1 VDFGLVRNLRE
12 TSLTLSHLTH
22 GPGTPYYASPEQLN
36 NEKDLIDWR
45 SDQYAVGVV
54 LAICLTGMHPYGELS
69 ASPDNVV
76 NKVLSRASHALS
88 FVETVEQLGL
98 ELLLTMTSQWPVA
111 RFGKPEQAIDA
122 LRIAIERNSG

>member
-1 VDFGLVRNLRE
+1 
-12 TSLTLSHLTH
+12 
-22 GPGTPYYASPEQLN
+22 
-36 NEKDLIDWR
+36 
-45 SDQYAVGVV
+45 
-54 LAICLTGMHPYGELS
+54 MHPYGELS